1 MADPRERAIAVK
13 DRVSGFQARGKAG
26 QKLDFQLIPGDWHE
40 RQSRGFT
47 EKKQAY
53 VAKQS

>member
-1 MADPRERAIAVK
+1 MADPRERPVEVK
-13 DRVSGFQARGKAG
+13 DRVSGFRALGKAG
-26 QKLDFQLIPGDWHE
+26 QKLDLQLIPGDWHG

-53 VAKQS
+53 AVKQS

>member
-1 MADPRERAIAVK
+1 MADPRERTIKVK
-13 DRVSGFQARGKAG
+13 DDVSGFRARGKAG
-26 QKLDFQLIPGDWHE
+26 QKLDFQLIPGDWHG

-53 VAKQS
+53 VVKQS